1 MKNGNWLL
9 LNAASWD
16 SIKEWPSFLTPQVA
30 VALSLV
36 SLVMLVASLVVTP
49 LLLVKI
55 PANYFLLDKP
65 PLQTRLREA
74 RPGYR
79 WVILLKNL
87 LGGICIAAGLLML
100 VLPGQG
106 LLTLLAGLF
115 LLDFHGKKA
124 LERKLVSRPRILK
137 SINWLRRRYGKP
149 ELEWDEPT
157 DGRPA

>member
-65 PLQTRLREA
+65 PLLTRLREA

-115 LLDFHGKKA
+115 LLDFHGKKV